1 MAVSVVPG
9 SVLINVF
16 EHPKVE
22 LPEAPLRGIKPFGPV
37 APAPVMAGFGCTQIS
52 MGGEV
57 KLTGDEDEIAGCTL
71 GFVQMQFV
79 ETFWCHYRGKT
90 NAAGSM
96 LIQRGLAPARKQQTC
111 RDCLDKERSN
121 IFLNVDELGKLD
133 GPARPPVKL
142 ATGMEDQPNA
152 SALLGQLNS
161 ITHATNLL
169 HEAQLERH
177 FCAILTLQT
186 PDGKF
191 RHLAS
196 RYWNL
201 RWQAIFKPSD
211 FDKPFTESWSVRPV
225 KAGMGAGVS
234 KTILGTPGDPRFAKL
249 MTEPTVPI
257 CNDLIKGAAKVVD
270 NFLLD
275 GTNNPDFDKRTR
287 RESAV
292 WSQFNVRR

>member
-1 MAVSVVPG
+1 MVVSRWFEFPIQRKPFQIQRGTHPEAMQCRRQAMAVSVVPG

-22 LPEAPLRGIKPFGPV
+22 LPEAPLRGIKPFGPF

-90 NAAGSM
+90 NTDGSM
-96 LIQRGLAPARKQQTC
+96 LIQRGLAPARQQQTC

-161 ITHATNLL
+161 ITNATNLL

-186 PDGKF
+186 PDGSF
-191 RHLAS
+191 RHLAT
-196 RYWNL
+196 
-201 RWQAIFKPSD
+201 AIGICAGRPYSSPAISTSPS
-211 FDKPFTESWSVRPV
+211 P
-225 KAGMGAGVS
+225 KAGAS
-234 KTILGTPGDPRFAKL
+234 DPS
-249 MTEPTVPI
+249 
-257 CNDLIKGAAKVVD
+257 
-270 NFLLD
+270 
-275 GTNNPDFDKRTR
+275 R
-287 RESAV
+287 REWARASERLS
-292 WSQFNVRR
+292 WERRATRALQSS